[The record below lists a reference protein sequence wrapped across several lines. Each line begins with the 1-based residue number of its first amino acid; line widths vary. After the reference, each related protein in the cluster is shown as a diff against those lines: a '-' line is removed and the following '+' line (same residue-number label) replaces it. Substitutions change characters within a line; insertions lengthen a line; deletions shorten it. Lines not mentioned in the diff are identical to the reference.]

1 MAITIMVSADY
12 FGNALQITKHHNN
25 VSATKLMR
33 LFDCNLKQ
41 LHRYENGTD
50 LIPQDILRRIFTYA
64 VQMNESLNK
73 E

>member
-12 FGNALQITKHHNN
+12 FGSAIQTAKHHYN

-41 LHRYENGTD
+41 LHRYETGTD
-50 LIPQDILRRIFTYA
+50 LIPSETLRRILTYA